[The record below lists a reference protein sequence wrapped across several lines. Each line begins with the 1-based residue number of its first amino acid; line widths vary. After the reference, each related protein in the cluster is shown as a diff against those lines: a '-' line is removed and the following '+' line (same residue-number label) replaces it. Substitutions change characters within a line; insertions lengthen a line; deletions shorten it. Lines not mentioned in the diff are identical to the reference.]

1 MSNTPANPSGAIAA
15 DVNNTGRETV
25 VPLFEEEVNVAKR
38 IVETGRVQVSR
49 ITHSHQHMVDELLR
63 HEKVEVERIPME
75 RPIDAMPS
83 IRQEGD
89 VTIVPV
95 VEEVLK
101 IERRLVLREE
111 VHIRRVQQTERYQKE
126 VTLRKQE
133 ALISRL
139 APEEPVVAD
148 DRGSTQT
155 H

>member
-1 MSNTPANPSGAIAA
+1 MSNTPANPDVIAA
-15 DVNNTGRETV
+15 DRNNADREAV

-38 IVETGRVQVSR
+38 VVETGRVQVSR
-49 ITHSHQHMVDELLR
+49 VTHTHQHMVDELLR

-75 RPIDAMPS
+75 QPVDKMPS
-83 IRQEGD
+83 VRQEGD

-101 IERRLVLREE
+101 VERHLVLREE
-111 VHIRRVQQTERYQKE
+111 VHIRRVQQTERFQQE
-126 VTLRKQE
+126 VLLRKQE

-139 APEEPVVAD
+139 APEEPAIAD
-148 DRGSTQT
+148 DRGSTET

>member
-1 MSNTPANPSGAIAA
+1 MSNTPANPGVIAA
-15 DVNNTGRETV
+15 DVNNAGREIV

-38 IVETGRVQVSR
+38 VVDTGRVQVSR
-49 ITHSHQHMVDELLR
+49 VTHSHQHMVDELLR
-63 HEKVEVERIPME
+63 HEKVEVERVPID
-75 RPIDAMPS
+75 RPVDAMPS

-89 VTIVPV
+89 ITIVPV
-95 VEEVLK
+95 VEEVLQV
-101 IERRLVLREE
+101 ERRLILREE
-111 VHIRRVQQTERYQKE
+111 VHIRRIQQTERYQEE

-133 ALISRL
+133 AVISRL